1 MSEILLEYDEQREIF
16 ESYAL
21 SLKSL
26 LNTLVRDAGISV
38 HTLEARVKNR
48 KSLDAKIIKKGKYKS
63 ISDITDIVGVRI
75 ISHYANDVDRIAKI
89 VEEEF
94 LIDVKNSIDKRATL
108 EPDRFGYLSLHYIVN
123 LNDKR
128 TRLREYVPYK
138 NIKAEIQIRS
148 ILQHAWA
155 EIEHDIGYKSS
166 NGLPNE
172 VRRYFSRLAGLLEL
186 ADDEFV
192 KIRKSI
198 NARHEEV
205 VTAIKDGN
213 GDVLL
218 DVVSLDEFTNQSDL
232 IVEIANE
239 LKKEYNI
246 SVGKIAD
253 KKELPVMVRLLAH
266 LNITTTKQ
274 LNEALKSHKQH
285 IIKRIKAFNAGFIKY
300 YQDVAMSRDII
311 INFLTQVIVAMA
323 NSDELYSSYW
333 EILGVQL
340 SDNIKK
346 EVFNDIRNVLITL
359 KD

>member
-38 HTLEARVKNR
+38 HTLESRVKNR

-63 ISDITDIVGVRI
+63 INDITDIIGVRI

-94 LIDVKNSIDKRATL
+94 LVDSKNSIDKRATL

-186 ADDEFV
+186 ADDEFI

-205 VTAIKDGN
+205 ATAIKDGH

-218 DVVSLDEFTNQSDL
+218 DVVSLAEFTNQSD
-232 IVEIANE
+232 IIAEIANE
-239 LKKEYNI
+239 LKKEYDI
-246 SVGKIAD
+246 SVGKSTD
-253 KKELPVMVRLLAH
+253 KKELPVMLRLLAH
-266 LNITTTKQ
+266 LDITTTKQ
-274 LNEALKSHKQH
+274 LNDVLKSHKEH
-285 IIKRIKAFNAGFIKY
+285 IIKRVQAFHPGFIKY

-311 INFLTQVIVAMA
+311 INFLTQVIVAIA
-323 NSDELYSSYW
+323 NSEDLYSKYW
-333 EILGVQL
+333 EIIGVQL
-340 SDNIKK
+340 SDHVK
-346 EVFNDIRNVLITL
+346 EEIFSDIRKVLVPQN
-359 KD
+359 D